1 MQDHDSLILSGWVA
15 FRLSL
20 ADASVRRAL
29 SAAGRMFYVS
39 SGMLPANNF
48 TPTRDFVLR
57 QRSKIWR
64 AATGHGCVLG
74 ASPGNDT
81 IGFIRKR

>member
-1 MQDHDSLILSGWVA
+1 
-15 FRLSL
+15 
-20 ADASVRRAL
+20 
-29 SAAGRMFYVS
+29 MFYVS